1 MPAVRSAVSAR
12 PATEDD
18 LGDIVPVIQAAR
30 ADSPLGPQFVAPDSS
45 TLADQLRTWY
55 GMPGSTLVIATGE
68 EAVVGFA
75 LAQVVPPNLFSD
87 INYVQLEALYVVQ
100 PARRRGAGRLMVHEV
115 ALATARAGAE
125 RVVTMP
131 LTGARSEQRFLSGLG
146 FSPAGS
152 RRVAETASLLRRL
165 DPPVAG
171 VRERRP
177 RALDELIARRR
188 RSRGLPETPPG
199 GVDLTRL
206 AERVRQR
213 ESTSMQVSRDVHTR
227 RPDSS
232 SRTIS

>member
-1 MPAVRSAVSAR
+1 MPAVRSAASAR

-18 LGDIVPVIQAAR
+18 LEAVVPVIQAAR
-30 ADSPLGPQFVAPDSS
+30 ADSPLGPQFVTPASS
-45 TLADQLRTWY
+45 TLSAQLRTWY
-55 GMPGSTLVIATGE
+55 GMSGSTLVVAEHEDTVI
-68 EAVVGFA
+68 GFA
-75 LAQVVPPNLFSD
+75 LTQVVPPNLFSD
-87 INYVQLEALYVVQ
+87 ISYVQLEALYVTQ
-100 PARRRGAGRLMVHEV
+100 GHRRRGAGRLMVHEV
-115 ALATARAGAE
+115 ALAAARAGAE

-165 DPPVAG
+165 DPPSG
-171 VRERRP
+171 LRERRP

-199 GVDLTRL
+199 GVDLSRL
-206 AERVRQR
+206 AERVSQR
-213 ESTSMQVSRDVHTR
+213 DSTSMQVNRDVHTR

-232 SRTIS
+232 STTIS

>member
-1 MPAVRSAVSAR
+1 MPAVRSAVTAR

-18 LGDIVPVIQAAR
+18 LGAVVPVIQAAR
-30 ADSPLGPQFVAPDSS
+30 ADSPLGPQFVAPSTD
-45 TLADQLRTWY
+45 TLAEQLRTWY
-55 GMPGSTLVIATGE
+55 GMPGSTLVIAQSE
-68 EAVVGFA
+68 DRVIGFA

-87 INYVQLEALYVVQ
+87 VSYVQLEALYVLQ
-100 PARRRGAGRLMVHEV
+100 NGRRRGAGRVMVHEV
-115 ALATARAGAE
+115 ALAAARQNAE

-165 DPPVAG
+165 ETPG

-199 GVDLTRL
+199 GVDLSEL
-206 AERVRQR
+206 ADRVTQR

-232 SRTIS
+232 STTIS

>member
-1 MPAVRSAVSAR
+1 MPTVRSAVTAR
-12 PATEDD
+12 PGTEDD
-18 LGDIVPVIQAAR
+18 LDAVIPVIQAAR
-30 ADSPLGPQFVAPDSS
+30 ADSPLGPQFVAPATD
-45 TLADQLRTWY
+45 TLAEQLRTWY
-55 GMPGSTLVIATGE
+55 GMPGSTLVIAQSDDR
-68 EAVVGFA
+68 VIGFA

-87 INYVQLEALYVVQ
+87 VSYVQLEAMYVMQ
-100 PARRRGAGRLMVHEV
+100 ARRRRGAGRVLVHEV
-115 ALATARAGAE
+115 TLAAARQNAE

-165 DPPVAG
+165 DPPPLG

-199 GVDLTRL
+199 GVDLSRL
-206 AERVRQR
+206 AERVSQR
-213 ESTSMQVSRDVHTR
+213 ESTNMQVNRDVQSR

-232 SRTIS
+232 STTIS